1 MAKEPLSYFYYQRHP
16 NLIRGEKMG
25 SIAIRK
31 DEDILKIRNRI
42 QRKFKSVKAFRAKQ
56 YIGKLKLKED
66 PLSYQKRVRKEWN
79 EYTD

>member
-1 MAKEPLSYFYYQRHP
+1 
-16 NLIRGEKMG
+16 MG
-25 SIAIRK
+25 SISIRR
-31 DEDILKIRNRI
+31 DEDILQIRNRI
-42 QRKFKSVKAFRAKQ
+42 QRNLKNVKAFRAKQ

>member
-1 MAKEPLSYFYYQRHP
+1 
-16 NLIRGEKMG
+16 MG
-25 SIAIRK
+25 SISIRR
-31 DEDILKIRNRI
+31 DEDILQIRNRI
-42 QRKFKSVKAFRAKQ
+42 QRNFKNVKAFRAKQ

>member
-1 MAKEPLSYFYYQRHP
+1 
-16 NLIRGEKMG
+16 MG
-25 SIAIRK
+25 SISIRR
-31 DEDILKIRNRI
+31 DEDILQIRNRI
-42 QRKFKSVKAFRAKQ
+42 QRNFKNVKALRAKQ